1 MPISLKKTAGG
12 AGTPLG
18 GLEYFPQHFP
28 VKFEDSGRT
37 FLRSA
42 NIETNAGLFD
52 NTYWNSSIGSYYKTA
67 VTTLTRQRIT
77 DVAADNGNKI
87 VYSYTPTD
95 GTKGG
100 IVRSVD
106 GGQTIGFD
114 TAFSLYSNTQGTNG
128 VAYSESLGLWVTAGD
143 GGLIYTSADAVTW
156 TNRPTGTSANL
167 THIHWNGSLFV
178 AVCDSITSVL
188 TSTNGTSWTL
198 RSLPTESLNQGR
210 TGLTFGNGVWVI
222 QIESSATI
230 TSSDGLSWQ
239 WNPTIATMGAVSTRG
254 LIFTGTNF
262 VTVTY
267 PNNDIYQSSNGVSWT
282 KVGNVPA
289 QAEAL
294 VAFIGY
300 QTIAYYNNY
309 LYVMSSVFCLR
320 SKDLSSWETLSPRTP
335 SQQVNTLTSSS
346 GRYHYFGVESN
357 RLIVCGMSS
366 APQTYHVS
374 QMNEF
379 LYAGVIQDLY
389 SFVLPTTSSAFCSAN
404 NLVGYIRI
412 S

>member
-12 AGTPLG
+12 AGTPIG

-28 VKFEDSGRT
+28 VKFEDNGRT

-95 GTKGG
+95 GNKGG

-114 TAFSLYSNTQGTNG
+114 TDFSLYTSTQGTNG

-143 GGLIYTSADAVTW
+143 GGLIYTSTDAVTW

-178 AVCDSITSVL
+178 AVCASITNVL

-198 RSLPTESLNQGR
+198 RGLPTESLNQVR

-222 QIESSATI
+222 QIASSATI

-239 WNPTIATMGAVSTRG
+239 WNPTTATMGAVSTRG
-254 LIFTGTNF
+254 LIFNGTNF
-262 VTVTY
+262 ITITY
-267 PNNDIYQSSNGVSWT
+267 PNNDIYQSSNGVLWT
-282 KVGNVPA
+282 KVGNVL
-289 QAEAL
+289 AL
-294 VAFIGY
+294 SMATPAFIGY
-300 QTIAYYNNY
+300 QTIAHYNGY
-309 LYVMSSVFCLR
+309 LYVLNGFVCLR
-320 SKDLSSWETLSPRTP
+320 SKDLISWEKFSPRTP
-335 SQQVNTLTSSS
+335 QQTYVSLTNAS
-346 GRYHYFGVESN
+346 GLYHYFGVEAN
-357 RLIVCGMSS
+357 RLIVCGASS
-366 APQTYHVS
+366 APQTYNVS
-374 QMNEF
+374 QLNEF
-379 LYAGVIQDLY
+379 LYAGVVQEILSSTTGDL
-389 SFVLPTTSSAFCSAN
+389 SVNTTATVLT
-404 NLVGYIRI
+404 GYVRI

>member
-95 GTKGG
+95 GNKGG

-114 TAFSLYSNTQGTNG
+114 TDFSLYASTQGTNG
-128 VAYSESLGLWVTAGD
+128 VAYSESLGLWVTVGD
-143 GGLIYTSADAVTW
+143 GGLIYTSTDAVTW

-178 AVCDSITSVL
+178 AVCASITNVL

-198 RSLPTESLNQGR
+198 RGLPTESLNQGR
-210 TGLTFGNGVWVI
+210 TGLTFGNGVWII
-222 QIESSATI
+222 QIASSATI

-239 WNPTIATMGAVSTRG
+239 WNPTTATMGAVSTRG
-254 LIFTGTNF
+254 LIFNGTNF
-262 VTVTY
+262 ITITY
-267 PNNDIYQSSNGVSWT
+267 PNTDIYQSSNGVSWA

-289 QAEAL
+289 YSAAQ
-294 VAFIGY
+294 VASIGY
-300 QTIAYYNNY
+300 QTIAHYNGY
-309 LYVMSSVFCLR
+309 LYVLNGVFCLR
-320 SKDLSSWETLSPRTP
+320 SKDLISWGHFSPRTP
-335 SQQVNTLTSSS
+335 LQQSSLLSNSS
-346 GRYHYFGVESN
+346 GQYHYFGVEAE

-366 APQTYHVS
+366 GPKTYNVS
-374 QMNEF
+374 QLNEF
-379 LYAGVIQDLY
+379 LYAGVVQDLY
-389 SFVLPTTSSAFCSAN
+389 SYTPSTFSPQPAAN
-404 NLVGYIRI
+404 TLTGYVRI